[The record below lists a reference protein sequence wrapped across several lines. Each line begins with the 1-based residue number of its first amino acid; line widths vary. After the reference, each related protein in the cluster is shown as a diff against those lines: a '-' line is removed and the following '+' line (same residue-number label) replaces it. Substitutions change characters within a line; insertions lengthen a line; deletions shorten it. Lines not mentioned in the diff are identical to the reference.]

1 MIHSITGTSQH
12 ITSDSLL
19 IITLTLG
26 SCSWQIL
33 AAMSE
38 FLSVGLVRAYLEALM
53 RRPTTEDQAQRIM
66 TDNMLLLGRN
76 GSFRCHYVLGA
87 AYLAVMGAT
96 WESFNVES
104 KASELAGGIV

>member
-1 MIHSITGTSQH
+1 
-12 ITSDSLL
+12 
-19 IITLTLG
+19 
-26 SCSWQIL
+26 
-33 AAMSE
+33 
-38 FLSVGLVRAYLEALM
+38 M

-104 KASELAGGIV
+104 KASELAGALSENSDIGGAPEHYNHRVCLAFDFFAMT